1 MSSQATQ
8 EQKKAGIYIME
19 YTGKEDNNIE
29 LN

>member
-8 EQKKAGIYIME
+8 EQKKAGIYME
-19 YTGKEDNNIE
+19 NTGKEDNNIE